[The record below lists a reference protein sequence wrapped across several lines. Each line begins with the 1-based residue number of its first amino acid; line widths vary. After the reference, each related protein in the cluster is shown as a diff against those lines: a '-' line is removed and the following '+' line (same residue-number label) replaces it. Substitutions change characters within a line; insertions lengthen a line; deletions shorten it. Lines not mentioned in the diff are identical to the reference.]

1 MALQWFR
8 YTGSNPA
15 SPSSFTKHGSSAPTN
30 CGSITERLC
39 AIQADDNGGGPEPV
53 LDVDIALEMAQ
64 ALENQTNTA
73 NVLLKTR

>member
-15 SPSSFTKHGSSAPTN
+15 SPSSFTKHGEDPPTD
-30 CGSITERLC
+30 CSTPRQQLC
-39 AIQADDNGGGPEPV
+39 AIQADDNSGSPEPV

-64 ALENQTNTA
+64 ALQNQTNTG
-73 NVLLKTR
+73 NVLLKAR